1 MGTIESPSTSKR
13 DNIAQT
19 IFTPSNPRLPVEL
32 FLSMI
37 ESDRTKEDGM
47 PSSLLIAQTLSA
59 IDLSEID
66 DEVLESLRV
75 RNSYDTPLIKQSNVV

>member
-37 ESDRTKEDGM
+37 ESDGTKEDGM

-75 RNSYDTPLIKQSNVV
+75 RNKACLSVSG

>member
-1 MGTIESPSTSKR
+1 MGTIESPSTPKR
-13 DNIAQT
+13 AITSQA

-37 ESDRTKEDGM
+37 ESDRTKEGGT

-75 RNSYDTPLIKQSNVV
+75 RNSYDTPLIK